1 MRILVTGSREW
12 VDEDVMYQTFLENV
26 FNVLGNHTL
35 VHGGANGAD
44 SIAAKIGTLFEW
56 NIEEHPANWDS
67 CGPQCDASHKRR
79 RYTGE
84 LYCPRSGF
92 VRNAEMVKLG
102 ADICLAFYKGPSK
115 GTDMCATLAEK
126 SGIKVLRI
134 MDPYD

>member
-12 VDEDVMYQTFLENV
+12 TDASTVLSELRNV
-26 FNVLGNHTL
+26 AEGHDDITL
-35 VHGGANGAD
+35 VHGGAQGLD
-44 SIAAKIGTLFEW
+44 QIAGRWGENLGWTV
-56 NIEEHPANWDS
+56 EEHLANWDS
-67 CGPQCDASHKRR
+67 CGPRCDASHKRR

-126 SGIKVLRI
+126 AGIKVLRI